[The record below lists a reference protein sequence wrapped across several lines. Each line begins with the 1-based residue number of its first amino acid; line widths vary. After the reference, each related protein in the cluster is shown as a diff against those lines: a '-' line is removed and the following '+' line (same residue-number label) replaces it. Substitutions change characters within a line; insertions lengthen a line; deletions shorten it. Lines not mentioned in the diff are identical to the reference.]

1 MIQFIKNR
9 AVWYIL
15 SAVFLLVSGIALGV
29 LGLKAGIDFAG
40 GSLMEVRFESEI
52 VDQDS
57 IREILIPIGDEFTSN
72 NEEGGVV
79 SFNNAVIQET
89 DEGWLIRSLEVPEAV
104 HEQILAGFGERFG
117 GFEELRYQTIG
128 PIVGESMKKKAGWAV
143 GMAIVAIIIF
153 IAYAFRKVP
162 ANVSPWKFGLAAV
175 AALIHDVVIV
185 IGVFAVFGYL
195 WGVEID
201 LLFITALLT
210 IMGFSV
216 HDTIVVFDRLRENL
230 LRTKGTENFEVT
242 ANRALNETLA
252 RSINTSLTT
261 LVTLGFLL
269 VLGGES
275 IRWFVAAMMVGI
287 LAGTYSSIFFATPL
301 LVSWSGKK

>member
-1 MIQFIKNR
+1 M
-9 AVWYIL
+9 
-15 SAVFLLVSGIALGV
+15 
-29 LGLKAGIDFAG
+29 
-40 GSLMEVRFESEI
+40 
-52 VDQDS
+52 
-57 IREILIPIGDEFTSN
+57 
-72 NEEGGVV
+72 
-79 SFNNAVIQET
+79 
-89 DEGWLIRSLEVPEAV
+89 
-104 HEQILAGFGERFG
+104 
-117 GFEELRYQTIG
+117 
-128 PIVGESMKKKAGWAV
+128 
-143 GMAIVAIIIF
+143 
-153 IAYAFRKVP
+153 
-162 ANVSPWKFGLAAV
+162 SPWKFGLAAV